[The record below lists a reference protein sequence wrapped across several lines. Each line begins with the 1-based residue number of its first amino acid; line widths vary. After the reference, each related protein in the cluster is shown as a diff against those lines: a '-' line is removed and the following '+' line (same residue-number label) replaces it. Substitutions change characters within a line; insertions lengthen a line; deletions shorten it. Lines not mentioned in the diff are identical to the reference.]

1 MRYSVTPLSP
11 VEVVALPARPRR
23 PASAMRDVRAWLD
36 EVRTCRC
43 RVDQTCFAL
52 TTDEAPDEV
61 LGYLLGFER
70 HGSAVCTHLV
80 LEASADEGAADRLV
94 RAFMERLAGL
104 AVHAADFRV
113 DAADAATLGAL
124 KALGGHALDAAQ
136 VARFADRAPTVIR
149 LTANQSWL
157 RTDSLA
163 GRSEVPASLPSAPTP
178 MDIGFGPRGGY
189 PSLRLA

>member
-1 MRYSVTPLSP
+1 MRYQITPLSP
-11 VEVVALPARPRR
+11 VDVVALPARLRGSTMALR
-23 PASAMRDVRAWLD
+23 HARAWLD

-43 RVDQTCFAL
+43 RVDQTSFAL
-52 TTDEAPDEV
+52 TRDIAPDEV

-80 LEASADEGAADRLV
+80 VTPTAGDGAAGRLV
-94 RAFMERLAGL
+94 RAFMERLADL
-104 AVHAADFRV
+104 AVYAADFRV
-113 DAADAATLGAL
+113 DPADAATLGAL
-124 KALGGHALDAAQ
+124 EALGGQALDAAQ

-149 LTANQSWL
+149 LAANQSWL